1 MAQASFAE
9 LEHDL
14 KRSRTRRELF
24 LEKMDKLVPWERLER
39 RIEPFYAKAGRGR
52 RPYPL
57 SVMLRVHCVQ
67 LFYNLS
73 DPGMED
79 LLYEVES
86 VRRFVGLRLTEALPD
101 ETTILNFR
109 HLLEQ
114 HGLGEGLFEEIN
126 AHLASR
132 GHRLRTG
139 TIVDASIIDA
149 PSSTKNRRRAR
160 GHQTKKGKQWYFGM
174 KAHIG
179 VDAGSGLTHSLT
191 TTAANA
197 RDVTQAGTL
206 LHGGETTAWG
216 DAGYQGGGEA
226 RRAPG
231 RRCRVACGDEAG
243 ASPASGRGRRRSGGR
258 EAQGVGAGEGGASV
272 PVREAALRLRQGA
285 LSGRGEEQAAHRL
298 AAGVLE
304 PADRRPLRDGM
315 TGEQSARRWRDD
327 GEGGG
332 STQIS
337 PLLSLSHDKNSPQPV
352 ENIVEL
358 QIQADSSPRSRR
370 DGVVQT
376 FLSRTDSDAS
386 RRRLSH
392 NFEKIFISNRPI
404 SRPERQTGLS
414 RSGNGMYPSW
424 PLPIFPCHF
433 L

>member
-14 KRSRTRRELF
+14 KKRRTRRELF

-109 HLLEQ
+109 HLLEK

-160 GHQTKKGKQWYFGM
+160 DPEMHQTKKGKQWYFGM

-179 VDAGSGLTHSLT
+179 VDAGSGLAHSLT

-197 RDVTQAGTL
+197 SDVTQAGAL
-206 LHGGETTAWG
+206 LHGAETTAWG
-216 DAGYQGGGEA
+216 DAGYQGVEKRPEHRDGGVEWRVGDEGRGGAGCWAMRA
-226 RRAPG
+226 RRLL
-231 RRCRVACGDEAG
+231 
-243 ASPASGRGRRRSGGR
+243 
-258 EAQGVGAGEGGASV
+258 GEGAEEAAEKRKASV
-272 PVREAALRLRQGA
+272 RAKVEHPFLYVKRHFGYAKVRYRGVAKNRQRIALLLGFSNLLIA
-285 LSGRGEEQAAHRL
+285 GRYA
-298 AAGVLE
+298 
-304 PADRRPLRDGM
+304 
-315 TGEQSARRWRDD
+315 TG
-327 GEGGG
+327 
-332 STQIS
+332 
-337 PLLSLSHDKNSPQPV
+337 
-352 ENIVEL
+352 
-358 QIQADSSPRSRR
+358 
-370 DGVVQT
+370 
-376 FLSRTDSDAS
+376 
-386 RRRLSH
+386 
-392 NFEKIFISNRPI
+392 
-404 SRPERQTGLS
+404 
-414 RSGNGMYPSW
+414 
-424 PLPIFPCHF
+424 
-433 L
+433 